1 MASTELTRM
10 EREAKPQI
18 KIAHYILRD
27 TLGVGTFGKVKVG
40 IHEATGYR
48 VAVKILNRAKIKSLD
63 VVGKIRREIQNLS
76 LFRHPHIIKLYQVI
90 STPSDI
96 FMIMEYVS
104 GGELFD
110 YIVKH
115 GRLKTGEARR
125 FFQQIISGV
134 DYCHRHMVVH
144 RDLKPENLLLDERNN
159 VKIADFGLSNIMT
172 DGCPN
177 YAAPEVICGKLYAG
191 PEVDVWSC
199 GVILYALL
207 CGTLP
212 FDDEHVP
219 TLFRKIKSGIFP
231 IPDYL
236 EKGVVN
242 MLLHMLQTD
251 PMKRATIKDVIAY
264 EWFRVDLPAYLFP
277 PINESE
283 ASIVDIDA
291 VREVCHRYGVTEDDV
306 TSALL
311 SDDPHHHLSIAYN
324 LIVDNKR
331 IADETAKLTMNDFYN
346 MTPAGRLHQSD
357 QYPRS
362 HPERIHGGAKI
373 TPTLSHV
380 GSPTTPTPFSMEQQQ
395 LATAG
400 TPQHHHHHQQQTTP
414 TSATGGQQPAPV
426 VGAAAVPPKSPHAK
440 RAKWHLGIRSQSR
453 PDDIMYEVFR
463 AMKFLEFEWKMLNA
477 YHVVVRRRPA
487 EPSMEMPKMSLQLY
501 QVDQRSY
508 LLDFKNLVD
517 DELLVDGSAS
527 SSRHASVSMPVRPS
541 LRTSRAQSLPMPIE
555 VDRTGADLSPSDRT
569 ATTPAG
575 AADSS
580 DGGNG
585 NGSGGSA
592 GAISTRPISSSVS
605 GCPPP
610 VITAVASPT
619 GGGAAAGAAAVVAA
633 TATGAATPTTVVEPR
648 QSQTMQFFEMCA
660 ALIGALAR

>member
-1 MASTELTRM
+1 MATIELSKAD
-10 EREAKPQI
+10 REAKAQI
-18 KIAHYILRD
+18 KIGNYILKE

-40 IHEATGYR
+40 IHEATGYK
-48 VAVKILNRAKIKSLD
+48 VAVKILNRQKIMTLD

-90 STPSDI
+90 STPTDI

-115 GRLKTGEARR
+115 GRLRTNEARR

-172 DGCPN
+172 DGDFLRTSCGSPN
-177 YAAPEVICGKLYAG
+177 YAAPEVISGKLYAG

-236 EKGVVN
+236 EKSVVN
-242 MLLHMLQTD
+242 LLLHMLQVD
-251 PMKRATIKDVIAY
+251 PMKRATIKDAINH
-264 EWFRVDLPAYLFP
+264 EWFRIDLPAYLFP
-277 PINESE
+277 PINENE

-291 VREVCHRYGVTEDDV
+291 VSEVCYRYNVSEEDV

-311 SDDPHHHLSIAYN
+311 SDDPHHHLSIAYS

-331 IADETAKLTMNDFYN
+331 IADETAKLSVEEFYN
-346 MTPAGRLHQSD
+346 IQPTARLHQSD
-357 QYPRS
+357 QIPQR
-362 HPERIHGGAKI
+362 HPERMQNFGKI
-373 TPTLSHV
+373 TPTLGHV
-380 GSPTTPTPFSMEQQQ
+380 SDASGSQQQ
-395 LATAG
+395 
-400 TPQHHHHHQQQTTP
+400 QQQ
-414 TSATGGQQPAPV
+414 PV
-426 VGAAAVPPKSPHAK
+426 QKSPHMK

-463 AMKFLEFEWKMLNA
+463 AMKFLDFEWKMLNA
-477 YHVVVRRRPA
+477 YHVVVRRRPKD
-487 EPSMEMPKMSLQLY
+487 ENQEMLLPKMSLQLY

-508 LLDFKNLVD
+508 LLDFKNLID
-517 DELLVDGSAS
+517 DECKTIFGYDGSAV
-527 SSRHASVSMPVRPS
+527 SSRHASVSTPVRPS
-541 LRTSRAQSLPMPIE
+541 MRTNRAQSLPMLIE
-555 VDRTGADLSPSDRT
+555 VGQPPTQVPSPNEMIPET
-569 ATTPAG
+569 
-575 AADSS
+575 
-580 DGGNG
+580 
-585 NGSGGSA
+585 
-592 GAISTRPISSSVS
+592 
-605 GCPPP
+605 
-610 VITAVASPT
+610 
-619 GGGAAAGAAAVVAA
+619 
-633 TATGAATPTTVVEPR
+633 R
-648 QSQTMQFFEMCA
+648 QSQTMQFFEMCS